1 MLKIENLIYEVNG
14 EQILKGINFDFKK
27 GKFYCITGHNGA
39 GKSSLAKCLMGLY
52 ESKGK
57 ISLNDKDISKLSV
70 DERAKL
76 GIGFAF
82 QQPITFKG
90 IRVFD
95 ILKTSNKSIKEYEN
109 ILIKVGLD
117 PQEYMWRELNNT
129 LSGGELKRIEL
140 ASVLSRDLI
149 VGIFDE
155 PEAGIDL
162 WSFSNLA
169 QVFNEFKN
177 QNRTIIVISHQE
189 RVMQLADEIILM
201 KDGQI
206 IESGS
211 KDKMLTLIKSEQ
223 C

>member
-1 MLKIENLIYEVNG
+1 MLKVENLIYEANG
-14 EQILKGINFDFKK
+14 EQILKGIDFEFKK

-52 ESKGK
+52 SSSGK
-57 ISLNDKDISKLSV
+57 ISLNGEDITKKTV
-70 DERAKL
+70 DERAKM
-76 GIGFAF
+76 GMGFAF

-95 ILKTSNKSIKEYEN
+95 ILKTSNKSVKDYES
-109 ILIKVGLD
+109 ILQKVGLY

-162 WSFSNLA
+162 WSFNNLA

-177 QNRTIIVISHQE
+177 ENRTIIVISHQE

-206 IESGS
+206 IASGS
-211 KDKMLTLIKSEQ
+211 KEEMIKTLKSEQ
-223 C
+223 

>member
-1 MLKIENLIYEVNG
+1 MLKVENLIYEANG
-14 EQILKGINFDFKK
+14 EQILKGIDFEFKK

-52 ESKGK
+52 ASSGK
-57 ISLNDKDISKLSV
+57 ISLNGEDITKKTV
-70 DERAKL
+70 DERAKM
-76 GIGFAF
+76 GMGFAF

-95 ILKTSNKSIKEYEN
+95 ILKTSNKSVKDYEN
-109 ILIKVGLD
+109 ILQKVGLY

-162 WSFSNLA
+162 WSFNNLA

-177 QNRTIIVISHQE
+177 ENRTIIVISHQE

-211 KDKMLTLIKSEQ
+211 KEEMIKTLKREQ
-223 C
+223 